1 MEPQVPFLVLKK
13 HPFSPSP
20 GRTGALRTGLD
31 FFLIL
36 PMAMPAVTS
45 TMPATPMA
53 VIHLTDDVGYEADE
67 IYIEAGY
74 EEFCYWKQEDSRH
87 RYLAECRDE
96 ILILSSD
103 VQVSEGGQLIDTVVD
118 DKISIEEDYAEQDE
132 RERFRS
138 IIRSLEP
145 EERELLNVM
154 YLSGRVRTEQETAN
168 ELGVSR
174 DMIKRRKKKLFS
186 KIQKLLRPK
195 F

>member
-1 MEPQVPFLVLKK
+1 MAKTIYLVKK
-13 HPFSPSP
+13 NPESKKENTEWMQMSGEEFYRFTRSEEGK
-20 GRTGALRTGLD
+20 GRY
-31 FFLIL
+31 F
-36 PMAMPAVTS
+36 
-45 TMPATPMA
+45 
-53 VIHLTDDVGYEADE
+53 IHLTDDIGYEADE

-74 EEFCYWKQEDSRH
+74 EEFRSWKQEDNRH
-87 RYLAECRDE
+87 RYLMECKDE
-96 ILILSSD
+96 RLILSSD
-103 VQVSEGGQLIDTVVD
+103 VQVSEDGQLIDTVVD
-118 DKISIEEDYAEQDE
+118 DKVSIEEDYAEQDE
-132 RERFRS
+132 RERLRT

>member
-1 MEPQVPFLVLKK
+1 MAKTIYLVKK
-13 HPFSPSP
+13 NPEGKKENTEWLQMRGEEFYHFIHSEEGK
-20 GRTGALRTGLD
+20 GRY
-31 FFLIL
+31 F
-36 PMAMPAVTS
+36 
-45 TMPATPMA
+45 
-53 VIHLTDDVGYEADE
+53 IHLTDDVGYEADE

-74 EEFCYWKQEDSRH
+74 EEFCSWKQEDNHH

-103 VQVSEGGQLIDTVVD
+103 VQVSEDGQLIDTVVD

-138 IIRSLEP
+138 IIRSSEP

>member
-74 EEFCYWKQEDSRH
+74 EEFCSWKQEDNRH

>member
-1 MEPQVPFLVLKK
+1 MAKTIYLVKK
-13 HPFSPSP
+13 NPKSKKESTEWMQMSGEEFYRFTRSEEGK
-20 GRTGALRTGLD
+20 GRY
-31 FFLIL
+31 F
-36 PMAMPAVTS
+36 
-45 TMPATPMA
+45 
-53 VIHLTDDVGYEADE
+53 IHLTDDIGYEANE

-74 EEFCYWKQEDSRH
+74 EEFRSWKQEDNRH
-87 RYLAECRDE
+87 RYLMECKDE

-103 VQVSEGGQLIDTVVD
+103 VQVSEDGQLIDTVVD
-118 DKISIEEDYAEQDE
+118 DKVSIEEDYAEQDE
-132 RERFRS
+132 RERLRT

-154 YLSGRVRTEQETAN
+154 YLSDRVRTEQETAN